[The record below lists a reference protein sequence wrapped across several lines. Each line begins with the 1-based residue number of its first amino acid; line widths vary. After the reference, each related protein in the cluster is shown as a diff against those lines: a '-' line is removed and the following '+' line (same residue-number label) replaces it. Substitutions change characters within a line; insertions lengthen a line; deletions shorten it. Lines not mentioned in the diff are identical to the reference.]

1 MDRTSMFS
9 AAAITWKER
18 LNNANTIMLV
28 THVNPDGD
36 AIGSLIGLMMALPQL
51 TEATLIPVLQ
61 QPVPIYLDWLQGTE
75 HSVAITADASWPNPD
90 LIIAVD
96 CASADRLGG
105 IASEHMHHIQHTT
118 VIQID
123 HHATNTLFG
132 VHNLIVPNACAT
144 CEIVTEFLPYLGITI
159 TAGIATPLLL
169 GIMTDTQSFQIYDTS
184 AKTLSLGAS
193 LFTAGAD
200 HARIV
205 AKVFRSTRLEALT
218 LASRVI
224 NAMHSHG
231 PVVWC
236 GVPLSWVDELQ
247 ATDDESDEALHM
259 LQRIDGPEV
268 IMLIKQRAKGVKISL
283 RSRTV
288 SVASVAKHHGGGGHI
303 HAAGI
308 NFPDHT
314 IDSAAALLL
323 PDLLALCTDSSVSTN
338 HSA

>member
-1 MDRTSMFS
+1 MDRISMFTT
-9 AAAITWKER
+9 AAITWKER
-18 LNNANTIMLV
+18 LSNANTILLV

-36 AIGSLIGLMMALPQL
+36 AIGSLIGLMLALPQV
-51 TEATLIPVLQ
+51 TEAKIIPVLQ
-61 QPVPIYLDWLQGTE
+61 HPIPTYLEWVPGTE
-75 HSVAITADASWPNPD
+75 HSIALSADQSWPNPD

-105 IASEHMHHIQHTT
+105 IAPHHMQHIAHTT
-118 VIQID
+118 IIQID

-132 VHNLIVPNACAT
+132 IQNLIMPDSCAT
-144 CEIVTEFLPYLGITI
+144 CEIISEFLPYLGVTI

-169 GIMTDTQSFQIYDTS
+169 GIMTDTQSFQIYDTT

-200 HARIV
+200 HAKIV

-224 NAMHSHG
+224 NEMHTHG
-231 PVVWC
+231 KVVWC
-236 GVPLSWVDELQ
+236 GVPLSWVNELQ

-259 LQRIDGPEV
+259 LQRIEGPEV
-268 IMLIKQRAKGVKISL
+268 IMLIKQRAQGVKISL
-283 RSRTV
+283 RSRAAN
-288 SVASVAKHHGGGGHI
+288 VAEVAKKHGGGGHI

-308 NFPDHT
+308 NFTDHT

-323 PDLLALCTDSSVSTN
+323 PDLMALCTDSSASTN

>member
-1 MDRTSMFS
+1 MDRISMFTT
-9 AAAITWKER
+9 AAITWKER
-18 LNNANTIMLV
+18 LSNANTILLV

-36 AIGSLIGLMMALPQL
+36 AIGSLIGLMMALPQV
-51 TEATLIPVLQ
+51 TEAKIIPVLQ
-61 QPVPIYLDWLQGTE
+61 HPIPTYLDWVPGTE
-75 HSVAITADASWPNPD
+75 HSIALSADQSWPNPD

-105 IASEHMHHIQHTT
+105 IAPHHMHHIAHTT
-118 VIQID
+118 IIQID

-132 VHNLIVPNACAT
+132 IQNLIMPDSCAT
-144 CEIVTEFLPYLGITI
+144 CEIISEFLPYLGVTI

-169 GIMTDTQSFQIYDTS
+169 GIMTDTQSFQIYDTT

-200 HARIV
+200 HAKIV

-224 NAMHSHG
+224 NEMHTHG
-231 PVVWC
+231 KVVWC
-236 GVPLSWVDELQ
+236 GVPLSWVNELQ

-259 LQRIDGPEV
+259 LQRIEGPEV
-268 IMLIKQRAKGVKISL
+268 IMLIKQRAQGVKISL
-283 RSRTV
+283 RSRAAN
-288 SVASVAKHHGGGGHI
+288 VAEVAKKHGGGGHI

-308 NFPDHT
+308 NFTDHT

-323 PDLLALCTDSSVSTN
+323 PDLMALCMDSSASTN

>member
-1 MDRTSMFS
+1 MDRISMLTT
-9 AAAITWKER
+9 AAITWKER
-18 LNNANTIMLV
+18 LSNANTILLV

-36 AIGSLIGLMMALPQL
+36 AIGSLIGLMLALPQV
-51 TEATLIPVLQ
+51 TEAKIIPVLQ
-61 QPVPIYLDWLQGTE
+61 HPIPTYLEWVPGTE
-75 HSVAITADASWPNPD
+75 HSIALSADQSWPNPD

-105 IASEHMHHIQHTT
+105 IAPHHMQHIAHTT
-118 VIQID
+118 IIQID

-132 VHNLIVPNACAT
+132 IQNLIMPDSCAT
-144 CEIVTEFLPYLGITI
+144 CEIISEFLPYLGVTI

-169 GIMTDTQSFQIYDTS
+169 GIMTDTQSFQIYDTT

-200 HARIV
+200 HAKIV

-224 NAMHSHG
+224 NEMHTHG
-231 PVVWC
+231 KVVWC
-236 GVPLSWVDELQ
+236 GVPLSWVNELQ

-259 LQRIDGPEV
+259 LQRIEGPEV
-268 IMLIKQRAKGVKISL
+268 IMLIKQRAQGVKISL
-283 RSRTV
+283 RSRAAN
-288 SVASVAKHHGGGGHI
+288 VAEVAKKHGGGGHI

-308 NFPDHT
+308 NFTDHT

-323 PDLLALCTDSSVSTN
+323 PDLMALCTDSSASTN

>member
-1 MDRTSMFS
+1 MDRISMFS
-9 AAAITWKER
+9 TAAITWKER
-18 LNNANTIMLV
+18 LSNANIILLV

-36 AIGSLIGLMMALPQL
+36 AIGSLIGLMMALPQV
-51 TEATLIPVLQ
+51 TEAKIIPVLQ
-61 QPVPIYLDWLQGTE
+61 QPIPTYLEWVPGTE
-75 HSVAITADASWPNPD
+75 HSIALSADQSWPNPD
-90 LIIAVD
+90 LIMAVD

-105 IASEHMHHIQHTT
+105 IAPHHMHHIAQTT
-118 VIQID
+118 IIQID

-132 VHNLIVPNACAT
+132 IHNLIMPDSCAT
-144 CEIVTEFLPYLGITI
+144 CEIISEFLPYLGVTI

-169 GIMTDTQSFQIYDTS
+169 GIMTDTQSFQIYDTT

-224 NAMHSHG
+224 NEMRTHG
-231 PVVWC
+231 KVVWC
-236 GVPLSWVDELQ
+236 GVPLPWVNELQ

-259 LQRIDGPEV
+259 LQRIEGPEV
-268 IMLIKQRAKGVKISL
+268 IMLIKQRAQGVKISL
-283 RSRTV
+283 RSRAAN
-288 SVASVAKHHGGGGHI
+288 VAEVAKKHGGGGHI

-308 NFPDHT
+308 NFTDHT

-323 PDLLALCTDSSVSTN
+323 PDLMALCMDSSASTN

>member
-1 MDRTSMFS
+1 MDRISMFT
-9 AAAITWKER
+9 AAAITWRER
-18 LNNANTIMLV
+18 VSNANTILLV

-36 AIGSLIGLMMALPQL
+36 ALGSLIGLMMALPQL
-51 TEATLIPVLQ
+51 TEATIIPVVQ
-61 QPVPIYLDWLQGTE
+61 QPIPQYLEWVPGSEQSIAL
-75 HSVAITADASWPNPD
+75 TADKPWPNPD
-90 LIIAVD
+90 LIITVD

-105 IASEHMHHIQHTT
+105 IAPQHIHHIEHTA

-132 VHNLIVPNACAT
+132 VHNLVVADACAT
-144 CEIVTEFLPYLGITI
+144 CEIITEFLPYLGITI

-205 AKVFRSTRLEALT
+205 SKVFRSTRLEALT

-224 NAMHSHG
+224 NAMHTHG
-231 PVVWC
+231 DVVWC
-236 GVPLSWVDELQ
+236 GVPLTWVEELN

-259 LQRIDGPEV
+259 LQRIEGPEV
-268 IMLIKQRAKGVKISL
+268 IMLIKQRNQGVKISL
-283 RSRTV
+283 RSRNV
-288 SVASVAKHHGGGGHI
+288 NVAAVAKKHGGGGHI

-308 NFPDHT
+308 NLAEHT

-323 PDLLALCTDSSVSTN
+323 PDLTALCTDSSPSTN
-338 HSA
+338 HSE

>member
-1 MDRTSMFS
+1 MDRISMFTTT
-9 AAAITWKER
+9 AITWKER
-18 LNNANTIMLV
+18 LSNANTILLV

-36 AIGSLIGLMMALPQL
+36 AIGSLIGLMMALPQV
-51 TEATLIPVLQ
+51 TEAKIIPVLQ
-61 QPVPIYLDWLQGTE
+61 HPIPTYLDWVPGTE
-75 HSVAITADASWPNPD
+75 HSIALSADQSWPNPD

-105 IASEHMHHIQHTT
+105 IAPHHIHHIAHTT
-118 VIQID
+118 IIQID

-132 VHNLIVPNACAT
+132 VQNLIVPDSCAT
-144 CEIVTEFLPYLGITI
+144 CEIITEFLPYLGVTI

-169 GIMTDTQSFQIYDTS
+169 GIMTDTQSFQIYDTT

-200 HARIV
+200 HAKIV

-224 NAMHSHG
+224 NEMHTHG
-231 PVVWC
+231 KVVWC
-236 GVPLSWVDELQ
+236 GVPLSWVNELH

-259 LQRIDGPEV
+259 LQRIEGPEV
-268 IMLIKQRAKGVKISL
+268 IMLIKQRAQGVKISL
-283 RSRTV
+283 RSRTTN
-288 SVASVAKHHGGGGHI
+288 VAEVAKKHGGGGHI

-308 NFPDHT
+308 NFTDHT

-323 PDLLALCTDSSVSTN
+323 PDLTALCTDSSASTN

>member
-1 MDRTSMFS
+1 MDRISMFTTT
-9 AAAITWKER
+9 AITWKER
-18 LNNANTIMLV
+18 LSNANTILLV

-36 AIGSLIGLMMALPQL
+36 AIGSLIGLMMALPQV
-51 TEATLIPVLQ
+51 TEAKIIPVLQ
-61 QPVPIYLDWLQGTE
+61 HPIPTYLDWVPGTE
-75 HSVAITADASWPNPD
+75 HSIALSADQSWPNPD

-105 IASEHMHHIQHTT
+105 IAPHHIHHIAHTT
-118 VIQID
+118 IIQID

-132 VHNLIVPNACAT
+132 VQNLIVPDSCAT
-144 CEIVTEFLPYLGITI
+144 CEIITEFLPYLGVTI

-169 GIMTDTQSFQIYDTS
+169 GIMTDTQSFQIYDTT

-200 HARIV
+200 HAKIV

-224 NAMHSHG
+224 NEMHTHG
-231 PVVWC
+231 KVVWC
-236 GVPLSWVDELQ
+236 GVPLSWVNELH

-259 LQRIDGPEV
+259 LQRIEGPEV
-268 IMLIKQRAKGVKISL
+268 IMLIKQRAQGVKISL
-283 RSRTV
+283 RSRTAN
-288 SVASVAKHHGGGGHI
+288 VAEVAKKHGGGGHI

-308 NFPDHT
+308 NFTDHT

-323 PDLLALCTDSSVSTN
+323 PDLTALCTDSSASTN

>member
-1 MDRTSMFS
+1 MDRTSMFT

-18 LNNANTIMLV
+18 VSNANTIMLV

-36 AIGSLIGLMMALPQL
+36 AIGSLIGLMMALQQV
-51 TEATLIPVLQ
+51 TEATIIPVLQ
-61 QPVPIYLDWLQGTE
+61 QPVPAYLSWLQGTE
-75 HSVAITADASWPNPD
+75 QSIAISADKSWPNPD

-105 IASEHMHHIQHTT
+105 IAPQHMHHVHHTT
-118 VIQID
+118 IIQID
-123 HHATNTLFG
+123 HHATNTEFG
-132 VHNLIVPNACAT
+132 IHNLIVPDACAT

-224 NAMHSHG
+224 NAMHTHG

-268 IMLIKQRAKGVKISL
+268 IMLIKQRAQGVKISL

-288 SVASVAKHHGGGGHI
+288 SVASVAKQHGGGGHI

-323 PDLLALCTDSSVSTN
+323 PDLLALCTDSSASTN

>member
-1 MDRTSMFS
+1 MDRISMFTT
-9 AAAITWKER
+9 AAITWKER
-18 LNNANTIMLV
+18 LSNANTILLV

-36 AIGSLIGLMMALPQL
+36 AIGSLIGLMLALPQV
-51 TEATLIPVLQ
+51 TEAKIIPVLQ
-61 QPVPIYLDWLQGTE
+61 HPIPTYLEWVPGTE
-75 HSVAITADASWPNPD
+75 HSIALSADQSWPNPD

-105 IASEHMHHIQHTT
+105 IAPHHMQHIAHTT
-118 VIQID
+118 IIQID

-132 VHNLIVPNACAT
+132 IQNLIMPDSCAT
-144 CEIVTEFLPYLGITI
+144 CEIISEFLPYLGVTI

-169 GIMTDTQSFQIYDTS
+169 GIMTDTQSFQIYDTT

-200 HARIV
+200 HAKIV

-224 NAMHSHG
+224 NEMHTHG
-231 PVVWC
+231 KVVWC
-236 GVPLSWVDELQ
+236 GVPLSWVNELH

-259 LQRIDGPEV
+259 LQRIEGPEV
-268 IMLIKQRAKGVKISL
+268 IMLIKQRAQGVKISL
-283 RSRTV
+283 RSRAAN
-288 SVASVAKHHGGGGHI
+288 VAEVAKKHGGGGHI

-308 NFPDHT
+308 NFTDHT

-323 PDLLALCTDSSVSTN
+323 PDLMALCMDSSASTN
-338 HSA
+338 HTA